1 MAGEFKL
8 HSFLTL
14 ELTNSF
20 IPPLKWKVYYSETQ
34 AGRREGAPTFYFTV
48 SLLRSCDRVK

>member
-1 MAGEFKL
+1 MAGEFEL

-20 IPPLKWKVYYSETQ
+20 IPPLKWRVYYSETQ
-34 AGRREGAPTFYFTV
+34 AGSGERERLHFI
-48 SLLRSCDRVK
+48 LL